1 MKSFRYKKI
10 KNIRLLI
17 IFIGIC
23 ILFSILIIKLYYLQ
37 IVQGEFLKSQVLGT
51 ISKPINLDAPRGSIY
66 DKFGRPLAVN
76 ESSFTVNIDPSVSIS
91 NMNEIILKVINLL
104 EENDEQIIDEF
115 PISKEKPYTFLFNGS
130 PSLEKIWKRDM
141 NFEKN
146 SLNLPLEEI
155 NAEQAFFLLREKFE
169 IPKDMS
175 DEDARKILMVRT
187 ELYKKRFSK
196 FIPLTLAYDVS
207 EKTIS
212 KIEENPDEF
221 IGIYIDV
228 EGKRVYP
235 AGNSFSHI
243 LGYIRTIN
251 PEELEY
257 YQKNGFKEYTS
268 NDIVGKE
275 GIEKAFETSLNGIDG
290 TAYYEVDNLG
300 RKIKKNEALSVEP
313 IPGDDVFLTLDANLN
328 QVVYN
333 AIETTLRDVIINR
346 LTGRNSAGPNYSS
359 KDIFSSMVKAGTLDI
374 KKILSSEKDTASYKL
389 REYIASKDKT
399 ALEDNEK
406 AKKVLAEGVKD
417 NLVSQNYIILAL
429 YEQGVIT
436 DDEKYINK
444 IRVGN
449 ISPLQFLI
457 DKLETLQITPHMTG
471 MLPAPASAS
480 VIVTDIQ
487 NGDILSSVSYPSFD
501 NNRFVNNFDNE
512 YYNKLNNDPTSPMNN
527 RPFTEPRAPGST
539 FKAITAIAG
548 LETGI
553 ITPYTTIYDKD
564 VFTEAGRPYAQC
576 WVHGSHGNV
585 DVQKS
590 LEVSC
595 NYFYYSISNK
605 MGIKTLNKYMEEFG
619 LNVRSGVE
627 IYELYDSSYLQKY
640 PSKIS
645 SPEYK
650 RYVELSRNPDAS
662 ESDLSWKPGDTI
674 RTAIGQAYN
683 NYTAA
688 ILVKYTATLAN
699 GGYRYSL
706 HFLDKITNST
716 GNIIEE
722 YTPTLEQKIN
732 IKPENLEAVHKGM
745 YRVTSGSQGTLRR
758 DFKDFPV
765 KVAAKSGTAQENK
778 RLNNHNVY
786 IGFAP
791 YDNPQIAI
799 AIFIPYGDDS
809 YSPAP
814 KITKKILEEYLALN
828 KDPEKKYTNSL
839 TK

>member
-268 NDIVGKE
+268 NDGK
-275 GIEKAFETSLNGIDG
+275 
-290 TAYYEVDNLG
+290 
-300 RKIKKNEALSVEP
+300 
-313 IPGDDVFLTLDANLN
+313 
-328 QVVYN
+328 
-333 AIETTLRDVIINR
+333 
-346 LTGRNSAGPNYSS
+346 
-359 KDIFSSMVKAGTLDI
+359 
-374 KKILSSEKDTASYKL
+374 
-389 REYIASKDKT
+389 
-399 ALEDNEK
+399 
-406 AKKVLAEGVKD
+406 GVHE
-417 NLVSQNYIILAL
+417 N
-429 YEQGVIT
+429 
-436 DDEKYINK
+436 
-444 IRVGN
+444 
-449 ISPLQFLI
+449 F
-457 DKLETLQITPHMTG
+457 KLE
-471 MLPAPASAS
+471 
-480 VIVTDIQ
+480 
-487 NGDILSSVSYPSFD
+487 F
-501 NNRFVNNFDNE
+501 
-512 YYNKLNNDPTSPMNN
+512 
-527 RPFTEPRAPGST
+527 
-539 FKAITAIAG
+539 
-548 LETGI
+548 
-553 ITPYTTIYDKD
+553 
-564 VFTEAGRPYAQC
+564 
-576 WVHGSHGNV
+576 
-585 DVQKS
+585 
-590 LEVSC
+590 
-595 NYFYYSISNK
+595 
-605 MGIKTLNKYMEEFG
+605 
-619 LNVRSGVE
+619 E
-627 IYELYDSSYLQKY
+627 I
-640 PSKIS
+640 
-645 SPEYK
+645 
-650 RYVELSRNPDAS
+650 
-662 ESDLSWKPGDTI
+662 
-674 RTAIGQAYN
+674 
-683 NYTAA
+683 
-688 ILVKYTATLAN
+688 
-699 GGYRYSL
+699 
-706 HFLDKITNST
+706 
-716 GNIIEE
+716 
-722 YTPTLEQKIN
+722 
-732 IKPENLEAVHKGM
+732 
-745 YRVTSGSQGTLRR
+745 
-758 DFKDFPV
+758 
-765 KVAAKSGTAQENK
+765 
-778 RLNNHNVY
+778 
-786 IGFAP
+786 
-791 YDNPQIAI
+791 
-799 AIFIPYGDDS
+799 
-809 YSPAP
+809 
-814 KITKKILEEYLALN
+814 
-828 KDPEKKYTNSL
+828 
-839 TK
+839 